1 MLEQKG
7 NQLRKQKEDY
17 EDGLKQIKEKD
28 TQVEKTTIE
37 NQELKVKVGQMQK
50 LINND
55 SNAKAA
61 YNAELLLEQNKQYK
75 NRIE

>member
-28 TQVEKTTIE
+28 TQVEKITIE